1 MPGRHARAAL
11 AAVRVTGVE
20 WKDVAC
26 AGRPESAGNGVAPKR
41 GCSGQAFGLVLGAR
55 CEHGIRYLD
64 AAARAQPHV
73 VLLTVIAALRPRL
86 NVPPRDRAGR
96 SGPARTGRRCHGP
109 WPRSAV
115 RPRIA
120 PVTQVATLP
129 VSLRRRWRRRGTL
142 ASPAQSVPSFRETA
156 LRRAGRVPEL
166 GTTGTVNCQ
175 QVFLR
180 PPPGNGKPGPKP
192 VPRVVV
198 KEGLTM
204 PS

>member
-1 MPGRHARAAL
+1 MPERHARAAL

-20 WKDVAC
+20 WKSVAC
-26 AGRPESAGNGVAPKR
+26 AERPESAGYGVAPKR

-96 SGPARTGRRCHGP
+96 FGPARTGRRCHGP
-109 WPRSAV
+109 WPPSAV
-115 RPRIA
+115 RSRIA
-120 PVTQVATLP
+120 PVTQMATLP
-129 VSLRRRWRRRGTL
+129 VSLRRRWRRQGTL
-142 ASPAQSVPSFRETA
+142 ASPAQSVPSFRETT

-175 QVFLR
+175 QGLLTAAA
-180 PPPGNGKPGPKP
+180 GQWQAKPETAPACG
-192 VPRVVV
+192 
-198 KEGLTM
+198 G
-204 PS
+204 